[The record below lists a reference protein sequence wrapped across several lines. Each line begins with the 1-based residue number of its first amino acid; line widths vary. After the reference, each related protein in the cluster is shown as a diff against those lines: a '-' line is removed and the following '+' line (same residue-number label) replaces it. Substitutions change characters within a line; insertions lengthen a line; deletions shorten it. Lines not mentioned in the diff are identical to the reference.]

1 MSTRHAEI
9 HRTTAETDV
18 VVSMELDGSGT
29 SHIDT
34 GIGFFDHMLT
44 LFAAHARVDLT
55 VTCHGDIE
63 VDGHHT
69 VEDIGISIGDAFRT
83 AIGEK
88 RGISRYGTFFLPMDE
103 TLAMVSLDVRF
114 CVMTREL
121 SQ

>member
-69 VEDIGISIGDAFRT
+69 VEDQHRRCISDSHWRKAWYFKI
-83 AIGEK
+83 
-88 RGISRYGTFFLPMDE
+88 RYLLPANGRNVGNGLLGHQW
-103 TLAMVSLDVRF
+103 TSIFVL
-114 CVMTREL
+114 
-121 SQ
+121 

>member
-69 VEDIGISIGDAFRT
+69 VEDIGISIVFPDT
-83 AIGEK
+83 VPSSCQWTK
-88 RGISRYGTFFLPMDE
+88 RWQWSPWTS
-103 TLAMVSLDVRF
+103 VDVRF

>member
-55 VTCHGDIE
+55 LRVME
-63 VDGHHT
+63 
-69 VEDIGISIGDAFRT
+69 
-83 AIGEK
+83 
-88 RGISRYGTFFLPMDE
+88 ISRSMDIIRWRIS
-103 TLAMVSLDVRF
+103 ASA
-114 CVMTREL
+114 
-121 SQ
+121 